1 MNKVIDYFKSSYAE
15 MRKVSWPTK
24 KQTINYSLLVIALSI
39 GTAIFFVILDYVF
52 NKGFE
57 ILIIR

>member
-1 MNKVIDYFKSSYAE
+1 MNKIIDYIKSSYAE

-24 KQTINYSLLVIALSI
+24 KQTFNYSLLVIGLSV
-39 GTAIFFVILDYVF
+39 GTALFFVVLDYVF

-57 ILIIR
+57 TLITR